1 MNDLVDKIVMRTL
14 FCVIILLGIG
24 LPFSI
29 YQEVVAEKFDL
40 RKDQWTCTESHR
52 EIRGAKAVYTVE
64 VCDNWRRA
72 GA

>member
-14 FCVIILLGIG
+14 LCVIILLGIG

-29 YQEVVAEKFDL
+29 YQEAVAEKFDL
-40 RKDQWTCTESHR
+40 RKDQWICTESHR
-52 EIRGAKAVYTVE
+52 EIRGAKPAYTVE